1 MSNATPAAPALGH
14 NTPRLAIDGG
24 EPVRTRP
31 MPPRFALG
39 DAEVAMIH
47 EVVAHYRKAQVD
59 PGYQGTY
66 EKAYTDT
73 FVKFMGGGYAD
84 AVATGTASL
93 YIAVA
98 ALDLPPASEV
108 IVSPITDPGTLSSII
123 LNNLVPRVADSEPGT
138 FNMGPE
144 QFVARITPKTRAVM
158 LVHSLGRAAD
168 VAGVVKEA
176 HARDIRVI
184 EDCSQSHGARV
195 KGRPI
200 GNFGDIAAFSTMYRK
215 AHMTGGAGGVVYSR
229 DIDLHHRA
237 LAAGGPRQAIVA
249 ARFRRPQSE
258 PVPVPGAQLPHRRDL
273 LRHRR
278 FVAATAAEHAAEA
291 ADVPGRADRTP
302 QGPRGH
308 LQALRLLAER
318 RSVCLSDRR
327 RRRSDR
333 LRQGALRQSRSR
345 RGYRAQSALSLS
357 GLRLAMGQT
366 VSAGRLQHAQR
377 PRYARP
383 FVHALPQRKLRQF
396 GSGRYAPRR
405 SSRLKSISA
414 ADLLRAPRRHAPDPF
429 SDR

>member
-39 DAEVAMIH
+39 DAEVAMIQ

-237 LAAGGPRQAIVA
+237 LAAADRGKPSWRPDFDDRNPNQFLFPALNFHTDEISCAIGVSSLRRLQNTLLKRLTFLA
-249 ARFRRPQSE
+249 ELTGRLKDRADICKPYGYSPNDAPFVYPIVVDVDRIVCDKEHFAKAILAEGIGLNPHYRYLVSDWPWVKQYLPDDFNTPNAR
-258 PVPVPGAQLPHRRDL
+258 AMRDRSFML
-273 LRHRR
+273 YLN
-278 FVAATAAEHAAEA
+278 ENYGNSEA
-291 ADVPGRADRTP
+291 ADTVKAIVKVEK
-302 QGPRGH
+302 H
-308 LQALRLLAER
+308 FA
-318 RSVCLSDRR
+318 RS
-327 RRRSDR
+327 
-333 LRQGALRQSRSR
+333 
-345 RGYRAQSALSLS
+345 
-357 GLRLAMGQT
+357 
-366 VSAGRLQHAQR
+366 
-377 PRYARP
+377 
-383 FVHALPQRKLRQF
+383 
-396 GSGRYAPRR
+396 
-405 SSRLKSISA
+405 
-414 ADLLRAPRRHAPDPF
+414 
-429 SDR
+429 